1 MPSLPRRP
9 LAGIAIFFAAGICLG
24 LVCGIPS
31 LPPLTAG
38 AILLTIS
45 LIGANIGRLSF
56 LATPALL
63 SAILATGWTH
73 AAMSLEDRPA
83 PITRFV
89 PAPSQGIGILGLAD
103 DNGTRIGAT
112 SNRVTWKVR
121 LACEQVRLSSTSSW
135 YRASGPVWVRFHLP
149 DTFEPPRYGER
160 WAFSGYLETG
170 TNVPAIRL
178 PPAYLSAGRSAH
190 RISRGHGNPL
200 IRFAVNARERALA
213 ILTEG
218 IASFPEEAA
227 ILNSLLLGVR
237 GQMPREIYQS
247 FASTSTLHV
256 FAISGSHVVI
266 LAGVLIPA
274 LSACRIQRT
283 RWILA
288 LAPVLLLYTVM
299 TGMQS
304 SATRACIM
312 AILFWSAPLMGRKPD
327 VYASLGGAAI
337 LLLAWDP
344 MDLGDA
350 GFLLSFV
357 AVLGLALFTP
367 VLLSPLQRRLE
378 KDPLQ
383 LQPPQPWESALRQ
396 AGLAFCGLVAM
407 TISAAIV
414 SAPLTAHYFGSVSP
428 IGLLGNLL
436 AVPLASL
443 IILTGALSLALGSVS
458 LFLADV
464 FNHANV
470 ALAFGLR
477 HFIAFLASIPGGH
490 WTVLPLPAWGVA
502 FSYGCLIVVRFCLWI
517 RQAVHP
523 PTAPQD

>member
-1 MPSLPRRP
+1 MPLLPRRP
-9 LAGIAIFFAAGICLG
+9 LAGIAIFFAIGICLG

-31 LPPLTAG
+31 AAPLLAG
-38 AILLTIS
+38 AISLAVSLLGS
-45 LIGANIGRLSF
+45 HLGRLSF

-63 SAILATGWTH
+63 AAILATGWSH
-73 AAMSLEDRPA
+73 ASMCLESRPA
-83 PITRFV
+83 PITRLA
-89 PAPSQGIGILGLAD
+89 PAPSQGIGILGITD
-103 DNGTRIGAT
+103 DHGTRIGAT

-121 LACEQVRLSSTSSW
+121 IDCEQMRLSSTSSW
-135 YRASGPVWVRFHLP
+135 HRVSGPVWIRFNQP
-149 DTFEPPRYGER
+149 ATFQPPRYGER
-160 WAFSGYLETG
+160 WAFSGHLQPG
-170 TNVPAIRL
+170 TNTPAIRI
-178 PPAYLSAGRSAH
+178 PPAYLSAGHSAY

-218 IASFPEEAA
+218 ITSFPGESA
-227 ILNSLLLGVR
+227 ILDSLLLGVR
-237 GQMPREIYQS
+237 GQIPRETYQS
-247 FASTSTLHV
+247 FANTSTLHV

-274 LSACRIQRT
+274 LSACRIPRT

-288 LAPVLLLYTVM
+288 LAPILLLYTVM
-299 TGMQS
+299 TGLQS

-312 AILFWSAPLMGRKPD
+312 AVLFWSAPWMGRKPD
-327 VYASLGGAAI
+327 VYASLGAAAV

-344 MDLGDA
+344 TDLADA

-367 VLLSPLQRRLE
+367 VLLSPMQRRLE
-378 KDPLQ
+378 KDPFQ
-383 LQPPQPWESALRQ
+383 LQSPPPWEAALRQ
-396 AGLAFCGLVAM
+396 AGIAFCSLVAM
-407 TISAAIV
+407 TLSAAIV

-443 IILTGALSLALGSVS
+443 IILTGALSLALGSVT

-470 ALAFGLR
+470 ALAFLLR
-477 HFIAFLASIPGGH
+477 RFITCLASIPGGH
-490 WTVLPLPAWGVA
+490 WTIHPLPLWGVVL
-502 FSYGCLIVVRFCLWI
+502 SYIGLIGIRFLLWI
-517 RQAVHP
+517 RTTADR